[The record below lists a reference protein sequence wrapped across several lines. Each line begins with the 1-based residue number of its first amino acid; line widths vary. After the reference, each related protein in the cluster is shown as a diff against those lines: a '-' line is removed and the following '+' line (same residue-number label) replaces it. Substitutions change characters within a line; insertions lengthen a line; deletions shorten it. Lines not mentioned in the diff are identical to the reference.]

1 MSGHVG
7 RYTNTVPDLV
17 GAFTDGERADMEGP
31 IPGRIVAFSADG
43 KSATVRPTVSK
54 RTWDDQPLPYPDL
67 PDVPVSY
74 PLSAN
79 GGMVVPLRVGDD
91 VELTPM
97 GRSTEAFHSGE
108 EGGLGRS
115 FDLSDMVARP
125 SSGSLT
131 NALENF
137 DPENAHMRFGRDGR
151 FGIKGSPDGK
161 VRIDGAEGDAYAILA
176 AAVRLLAGAQT
187 IVSGGSSAGSYD
199 HDQKAAVLALADK
212 LDAMSLA

>member
-31 IPGRIVAFSADG
+31 IPGRIVSVSADG

-67 PDVPVSY
+67 PDVPVAY

-91 VELTPM
+91 VELPPM

-161 VRIDGAEGDAYAILA
+161 LRIDGAEGNIYE
-176 AAVRLLAGAQT
+176 LLADLAELVGVAKADVQ
-187 IVSGGSSAGSYD
+187 GGSSAGS
-199 HDQKAAVLALADK
+199 HPLTVNAAAAEIAAKLRAMAL
-212 LDAMSLA
+212 